1 MTGMASVVV
10 VLGFVALY
18 GIFWFRLIGRNR
30 RERKR
35 GRYGWCDPLMELL
48 KWRGIFEQLQP
59 ILHRPRM
66 ALAVMEGGICPP
78 ERLLRWTA
86 EGVGMAYGALLVCWL
101 LVFASGN
108 LAVAGIGT
116 LAAGCI
122 PVLRARDLGRQ
133 LERRRQAVLMEL
145 PVLLSRLLVMVN
157 AGENVMRALHRSMD
171 RQSAKGEHPLYDELR
186 SALAAM
192 QRGESMNLAM
202 EEFGRRCAVPEAKL
216 FAATLLMNAKRG
228 GDEFVPALRD
238 LTRQMWEKRKT
249 VARTLGEQA
258 SSRLAFP
265 LAVVF
270 LLIVVLVGAPTLL
283 MM

>member
-1 MTGMASVVV
+1 MTGMANAVV
-10 VLGFVALY
+10 VLGFVSLY
-18 GIFWFRLIGRNR
+18 PILWFRLIVRDR
-30 RERKR
+30 RE
-35 GRYGWCDPLMELL
+35 GRRRSYEWFDPLIELL
-48 KWRGIFEQLQP
+48 KWRGIFEQLLP

-66 ALAVMEGGICPP
+66 ALVALEGGICPP

-101 LVFASGN
+101 LAFASGN
-108 LAVAGIGT
+108 LAVACIGSVV
-116 LAAGCI
+116 AGCI
-122 PVLRARDLGRQ
+122 PVLRARDLNSR
-133 LERRRQAVLMEL
+133 LERRRQTLLMEL

-157 AGENVMRALHRSMD
+157 AGENVLRALHRSMD
-171 RQSAKGEHPLYDELR
+171 RQQAKGLHPLYDELR

-202 EEFGRRCAVPEAKL
+202 EEFGRRCALPEAQL
-216 FAATLLMNAKRG
+216 FASTLLMNAKRG

-249 VARTLGEQA
+249 AARTLGEQA

-270 LLIVVLVGAPTLL
+270 LLIVVLVGAPTML